1 MKTNFTL
8 RIIVSLTF
16 LLLTGSAVFSQD
28 LVITTEICGPAPT
41 EVRMTGPW
49 WGWDPNAGPIAVN
62 NGNGTFTF
70 TFSPAPTGDMEYLLI
85 KDGVQE
91 NLITAVQNGGT
102 CAPITDFANY
112 ANRQWLTTDPLVF
125 SNTYGQCGPC
135 GPSLNLTIDVCS
147 ATPDTVRM
155 TGPFWNWDPNGG
167 PLAIDNGNGTWTV
180 NLTPAPTADME
191 YLFLIDGVQENL
203 ISSMQNGGTC
213 APVTD
218 YTNYANRKW
227 TVGEP
232 DVTDIAYGRCVPCAY
247 PDLVITTEIC
257 DSTAPSQ
264 VNLTG
269 PLWGWNPAFGP
280 QAVDNG
286 NGTWTFTIS
295 PAPTDSLEYLLVKD
309 GTMENLVTV
318 MANGGTC
325 APVTDFSSYANRQ
338 WILGSAATFANTYG
352 SCVDC
357 ASLSI
362 VENGI
367 EASAVYPNP
376 VVSEVTIQRNSNI
389 EKVIVYSIVGEK
401 VMEINTNSNS
411 VELNLEGLSS
421 GVYQVVISGD
431 NKISRTQ
438 LIKK

>member
-1 MKTNFTL
+1 
-8 RIIVSLTF
+8 
-16 LLLTGSAVFSQD
+16 
-28 LVITTEICGPAPT
+28 
-41 EVRMTGPW
+41 
-49 WGWDPNAGPIAVN
+49 
-62 NGNGTFTF
+62 
-70 TFSPAPTGDMEYLLI
+70 
-85 KDGVQE
+85 
-91 NLITAVQNGGT
+91 
-102 CAPITDFANY
+102 
-112 ANRQWLTTDPLVF
+112 
-125 SNTYGQCGPC
+125 
-135 GPSLNLTIDVCS
+135 
-147 ATPDTVRM
+147 
-155 TGPFWNWDPNGG
+155 
-167 PLAIDNGNGTWTV
+167 
-180 NLTPAPTADME
+180 
-191 YLFLIDGVQENL
+191 
-203 ISSMQNGGTC
+203 
-213 APVTD
+213 
-218 YTNYANRKW
+218 
-227 TVGEP
+227 
-232 DVTDIAYGRCVPCAY
+232 
-247 PDLVITTEIC
+247 
-257 DSTAPSQ
+257 
-264 VNLTG
+264 
-269 PLWGWNPAFGP
+269 
-280 QAVDNG
+280 
-286 NGTWTFTIS
+286 
-295 PAPTDSLEYLLVKD
+295 
-309 GTMENLVTV
+309 